1 MLFHLSVFFLSLNQ
15 FLQAEETS
23 RNQKAFPHPR
33 IVILGPA
40 GSGKSSLANSLL
52 GRDANYVNDVDGKKC
67 FEAGVTGGEDGR
79 GKTSDVC
86 AHKGHFL
93 NDTSRPK
100 ITVVDTPGFDMRE
113 DEEEET
119 ISKVVEALRD
129 DIQYVDAFA
138 IVLKRTELRKSR
150 SLESII
156 NLYKTI
162 FGPEFINNVILVASF
177 WGYSR
182 NHEIERGD
190 QTEEVWL
197 DQQKKL
203 FNNVAGV
210 ENLEAVYYTQRFRH
224 EDPKQ
229 LNKFNKEMN
238 HLLQFA
244 EESSPFHCKDI
255 VVAQL
260 EIDQLREENRRL
272 NEKVKVV
279 DEFEALKVKYN
290 NTFDQ
295 LELCEKKGPKVAT
308 SSGSLVGIAL
318 GCTALGIILGVF
330 FVNCYKNLKSP
341 SGEDDM
347 DDSDEE
353 EGVMNN
359 SEQRANAA

>member
-15 FLQAEETS
+15 FLQGEEIS
-23 RNQKAFPHPR
+23 RNQKAYPHPR

-52 GRDANYVNDVDGKKC
+52 GRDVNYKNNVDGKKC
-67 FEAGVTGGEDGR
+67 FETGVTGGEDGR

-86 AHKGHFL
+86 AHKGYFL
-93 NDTSRPK
+93 NDTLKPE

-113 DEEEET
+113 DEEKET

-138 IVLKRTELRKSR
+138 IVLKSTELRKTR
-150 SLESII
+150 SLENII
-156 NLYKTI
+156 TLYKTI
-162 FGPEFINNVILVASF
+162 FGPGFIKNVILVASF

-182 NHEIERGD
+182 NHEISRGD

-197 DQQKKL
+197 EQQKKL

-210 ENLEAVYYTQRFRH
+210 ENLEAVYYTQRYTT
-224 EDPKQ
+224 DDSKQ
-229 LNKFNKEMN
+229 VKRFNDEMN
-238 HLLQFA
+238 HLLHFA
-244 EESSPFHCKDI
+244 EKSSPFHCQDI
-255 VVAQL
+255 ELAQL
-260 EIDQLREENRRL
+260 EIDKLREENRRL

-279 DEFEALKVKYN
+279 DEYEALKVKYN
-290 NTFDQ
+290 NTLDL
-295 LELCEKKGPKVAT
+295 LEQCEKKGPRVST

-318 GCTALGIILGVF
+318 GCTVLGIILGLF
-330 FVNCYKNLKSP
+330 FVKCYKNMKSP

-353 EGVMNN
+353 ETVMNN
-359 SEQRANAA
+359 SDQRANAA

>member
-1 MLFHLSVFFLSLNQ
+1 MLFYLFVFSLSLNQ
-15 FLQAEETS
+15 YLQAEESS

-40 GSGKSSLANSLL
+40 GAGKSSLANSLL
-52 GRDANYVNDVDGKKC
+52 GRDENYVNIVDGKKC
-67 FEAGVTGGEDGR
+67 FESGVTGGGDGR

-93 NDTSRPK
+93 NDESRPN

-129 DIQYVDAFA
+129 DIEYVDAFA
-138 IVLKRTELRKSR
+138 IVLKSDELRKSR
-150 SLESII
+150 ALESII

-162 FGPEFINNVILVASF
+162 FGPGFIKNVILVASF

-182 NHEIERGD
+182 SHELGRGD
-190 QTEEVWL
+190 LTEEAWL

-203 FNNVAGV
+203 FNNLKGV

-229 LNKFNKEMN
+229 SNKFNKEMN

-255 VVAQL
+255 VVAQQ
-260 EIDQLREENRRL
+260 EIVKLRDENRRL
-272 NEKVKVV
+272 NEKVKVA
-279 DEFEALKVKYN
+279 DEYEALKVKYDN
-290 NTFDQ
+290 ITK
-295 LELCEKKGPKVAT
+295 LYEKCKEQPRVGT
-308 SSGSLVGIAL
+308 SSSSLVGIAL
-318 GCTALGIILGVF
+318 GCTVLGIILGVF
-330 FVNCYKNLKSP
+330 FIQCHKNMKSP

-347 DDSDEE
+347 TDSDNE

>member
-1 MLFHLSVFFLSLNQ
+1 V
-15 FLQAEETS
+15 
-23 RNQKAFPHPR
+23 
-33 IVILGPA
+33 
-40 GSGKSSLANSLL
+40 
-52 GRDANYVNDVDGKKC
+52 NYKNNVDGKKC
-67 FEAGVTGGEDGR
+67 FETGVTGGEDGR

-93 NDTSRPK
+93 NDTLKPE

-113 DEEEET
+113 DEEKET

-138 IVLKRTELRKSR
+138 IVLKSTELRKTR
-150 SLESII
+150 SLENII
-156 NLYKTI
+156 TLYKTI
-162 FGPEFINNVILVASF
+162 FGPGFIKNVILVASF

-182 NHEIERGD
+182 NHEISRGD

-197 DQQKKL
+197 EQQKKL

-210 ENLEAVYYTQRFRH
+210 ENLEAVYYTQRYTT
-224 EDPKQ
+224 DDSKQ
-229 LNKFNKEMN
+229 VKRFNDEMN
-238 HLLQFA
+238 HLLHFA
-244 EESSPFHCKDI
+244 EKSSPFHCQDI
-255 VVAQL
+255 ELAQL
-260 EIDQLREENRRL
+260 EIDSLREENRRL

-279 DEFEALKVKYN
+279 DEYEALKVKYN
-290 NTFDQ
+290 NTLDL
-295 LELCEKKGPKVAT
+295 LEQCEKKGPRVST

-318 GCTALGIILGVF
+318 GCTVLGIILGLF
-330 FVNCYKNLKSP
+330 FVKCYKNMKSP

-353 EGVMNN
+353 ETVMNN